1 MWKESVAISIQSYL
15 DISEVKSNFT
25 YSWVLLGPMDP
36 QRTLESVVGSFYG
49 MVGII
54 RQEKD
59 LPRQKKTLHWHAK
72 LTTTYATITLLAQ
85 RIVQKSCSRSVARLQ
100 PGCAQLD

>member
-1 MWKESVAISIQSYL
+1 M
-15 DISEVKSNFT
+15 KSNFT
-25 YSWVLLGPMDP
+25 YGWVLLCPMDP

-54 RQEKD
+54 QQEKD

-72 LTTTYATITLLAQ
+72 LTTTYATVTLLAQ
-85 RIVQKSCSRSVARLQ
+85 RIAQKKSCSRSVDRLQ
-100 PGCAQLD
+100 PGCARLD